1 MLWHIVKRELF
12 EQVNSLRF
20 ALAMLL
26 IVFLMLVNAVG
37 HIDAYKTQQSEYGQQ
52 VSAYL
57 VRLEQNSNNLYK
69 LVLNGP
75 GELYKK
81 PSPLAFCAH
90 GSENNLPKFASG
102 KRAGWGW
109 NADIIDGNTYNVSG
123 IWRLKYSGFPP
134 IKAKDMFPVFLK
146 IDWILIISNVLS
158 FLALVFT
165 FDAISGEVEHGTL
178 RLTLSNAVARRTVLT
193 GKFLSSLMSLGA
205 VFMSGVLVNLLL
217 LYLSG
222 TLQLNAQEWSR
233 IGSIFV
239 VGLMYIAVFIALG
252 FLISTLVN
260 NASTSLVI
268 LLLIWVIGVILVPSM
283 LGTVMSGLNQPSI
296 RRGPSPVYFRRSG
309 LKERYIARGLEDA
322 APARERPPTPATL
335 LWAEFLNAEAREG
348 ARLHRAY
355 LNAQI
360 DHIQIAREF
369 NRISPTAIVQYAV
382 ESLAGTGFQRHLDFL
397 KNVERYADVFNDF
410 LISADR
416 SDPDSPHVPFVRE
429 GMSDKLVSFESIPKF
444 QDSVRLGDAFKG
456 AILDVILL
464 LLFFVVLFATAHI
477 SFQCKE
483 I

>member
-1 MLWHIVKRELF
+1 MLWHVVKRELF

-26 IVFLMLVNAVG
+26 TAFLMLVNAVG
-37 HIDAYKTQQSEYGQQ
+37 HIDEYKIRQAEYGRQ
-52 VSAYL
+52 VSAYSA
-57 VRLEQNSNNLYK
+57 RLEQNSKNLYK
-69 LVLNGP
+69 LVVDGP
-75 GELYKK
+75 GELHKK
-81 PSPLAFCAH
+81 PSPLSFCAH

-102 KRAGWGW
+102 ERAGWGRSPVVK
-109 NADIIDGNTYNVSG
+109 GNTYNVSG

-134 IKAKDMFPVFLK
+134 IKAKDIFPVFLK

-193 GKFLSSLMSLGA
+193 GKFLSCLISLGT
-205 VFMSGVLVNLLL
+205 VFISGVLINLLL

-233 IGSIFV
+233 IGGIFV
-239 VGLMYIAVFIALG
+239 VGLMYISVFIALG

-268 LLLIWVIGVILVPSM
+268 LLLIWVIWVILVPSM
-283 LGTVMSGLNQPSI
+283 LGTIMSGLNQPSI

-309 LKERYIARGLEDA
+309 LQERYIARGLEDE
-322 APARERPPTPATL
+322 APTRERPPTPATL
-335 LWAEFLNAEAREG
+335 LWAEFLNEEAREG

-360 DHIQIAREF
+360 NQIQIAREF
-369 NRISPTAIVQYAV
+369 NRISPTAIAQYAI
-382 ESLAGTGFQRHLDFL
+382 ESLAGTGFQRHLNFL
-397 KNVERYADVFNDF
+397 ENVERYADAFNDF
-410 LISADR
+410 LISTDR

-429 GMSDKLVSFESIPKF
+429 GMSDKPVSFESVPKF
-444 QDSVRLGDAFKG
+444 QDRVRLGEAFKG
-456 AILDVILL
+456 AILDVTLL
-464 LLFFVVLFATAHI
+464 LLFFAVLFATTHV
-477 SFQCKE
+477 SFQRKE

>member
-12 EQVNSLRF
+12 EQINSLRF

-26 IVFLMLVNAVG
+26 TVFLMLVNAVG
-37 HIDAYKTQQSEYGQQ
+37 HIDEYKTRQAEYGQQ
-52 VSAYL
+52 VSAYSA
-57 VRLEQNSNNLYK
+57 RLEQNSNNLYN

-75 GELYKK
+75 GELHKK
-81 PSPLAFCAH
+81 PSPLSFCAH

-102 KRAGWGW
+102 GRAGWG
-109 NADIIDGNTYNVSG
+109 IGNVSG

-158 FLALVFT
+158 FLALVWT
-165 FDAISGEVEHGTL
+165 FDAIAGEVEHGTL

-193 GKFLSSLMSLGA
+193 GKFLSCLMSLGA

-233 IGSIFV
+233 IGGIFV
-239 VGLMYIAVFIALG
+239 VGLMYISVFIALG

-268 LLLIWVIGVILVPSM
+268 LLLIWVIWIMLVPSM
-283 LGTVMSGLNQPSI
+283 LGTIMSGLNQPSI
-296 RRGPSPVYFRRSG
+296 RRGPSPVYFRYSG
-309 LKERYIARGLEDA
+309 LRERYIARGLKDA
-322 APARERPPTPATL
+322 VPTRERPPTPATL
-335 LWAEFLNAEAREG
+335 LWAEFLNEEAREG

-360 DHIQIAREF
+360 NQIQIAREF

-397 KNVERYADVFNDF
+397 KNAERYADAFNDF
-410 LISADR
+410 LIAADR
-416 SDPDSPHVPFVRE
+416 ADPDSPHAPFVRE
-429 GMSDKLVSFESIPKF
+429 GMSDKPVSFESIPKF
-444 QDSVRLGDAFKG
+444 QDRVRLGDAFKG
-456 AILDVILL
+456 AILDVMLL
-464 LLFFVVLFATAHI
+464 LLFFAVLFATAHI
-477 SFQCKE
+477 SFQRKE

>member
-1 MLWHIVKRELF
+1 MLWYIVKRELF

-26 IVFLMLVNAVG
+26 TVFLMLVNAVG
-37 HIDAYKTQQSEYGQQ
+37 HIDEYKTQQSEYGQK
-52 VSAYL
+52 VSAYSAK
-57 VRLEQNSNNLYK
+57 LEQNSSNLYK
-69 LVLNGP
+69 LVLEGP
-75 GELYKK
+75 GELHKK
-81 PSPLAFCAH
+81 PSPLSFCAH

-102 KRAGWGW
+102 KSAGWGW
-109 NADIIDGNTYNVSG
+109 NAVIDGNTYNVSG

-165 FDAISGEVEHGTL
+165 FNAISGEVEHGTL

-193 GKFLSSLMSLGA
+193 GKFLSSLISLGV

-233 IGSIFV
+233 IGGIFV
-239 VGLMYIAVFIALG
+239 VGLIYISVFIALG

-268 LLLIWVIGVILVPSM
+268 LLLIWVIWVILVPSM
-283 LGTVMSGLNQPSI
+283 LGTIMSGLNQPSI
-296 RRGPSPVYFRRSG
+296 CRGPSPVYFRRSG
-309 LKERYIARGLEDA
+309 LQERYIARGLEDEV
-322 APARERPPTPATL
+322 PTRERPPTPATR
-335 LWAEFLNAEAREG
+335 LWAEFINEEAREG

-360 DHIQIAREF
+360 DQIQIAREF
-369 NRISPTAIVQYAV
+369 NRISPTAIVQYAI
-382 ESLAGTGFQRHLDFL
+382 ESLAGTGFQRHLNFL
-397 KNVERYADVFNDF
+397 ENVERYADVFNDF

-416 SDPDSPHVPFVRE
+416 ADPDSPHVPFVRE
-429 GMSDKLVSFESIPKF
+429 GMSDKPVSFESIPKF
-444 QDSVRLGDAFKG
+444 QGSVRLGEAFKG
-456 AILDVILL
+456 AFLDVMLL
-464 LLFFVVLFATAHI
+464 LLFFVVLFATTHV
-477 SFQCKE
+477 SFQRKE

>member
-37 HIDAYKTQQSEYGQQ
+37 HIDEYKTRQAEYGQQ
-52 VSAYL
+52 VSAYSA
-57 VRLEQNSNNLYK
+57 RLEGNSNNLYK

-75 GELYKK
+75 GELHKK
-81 PSPLAFCAH
+81 PSPLSFCAH

-102 KRAGWGW
+102 GRAGWG
-109 NADIIDGNTYNVSG
+109 IGSVSG
-123 IWRLKYSGFPP
+123 IWRLKYSGFPS
-134 IKAKDMFPVFLK
+134 IKAKDIFPVFLK

-178 RLTLSNAVARRTVLT
+178 RLTLSNSIARRTVLT
-193 GKFLSSLMSLGA
+193 GKFLSCLMSLGA

-233 IGSIFV
+233 IGGVFV
-239 VGLMYIAVFIALG
+239 VGLIYIAVFIALG
-252 FLISTLVN
+252 FLISTLAN

-268 LLLIWVIGVILVPSM
+268 LLLIWVIWVILVPSM
-283 LGTVMSGLNQPSI
+283 LGTIMSGLNQPSI
-296 RRGPSPVYFRRSG
+296 RRGPSPVYFSRSG
-309 LKERYIARGLEDA
+309 LRERYIARGLEDA
-322 APARERPPTPATL
+322 APTRKRPPTPATL
-335 LWAEFLNAEAREG
+335 LWAEFLNEEAREG

-355 LNAQI
+355 LNAQVNQ
-360 DHIQIAREF
+360 IQIAREV
-369 NRISPTAIVQYAV
+369 NRISPTAIAQYAV
-382 ESLAGTGFQRHLDFL
+382 ESLAGTGFQRHLNFL
-397 KNVERYADVFNDF
+397 KNAERYAEEFNDF

-416 SDPDSPHVPFVRE
+416 ADPDSLHVPFVRE
-429 GMSDKLVSFESIPKF
+429 GMSDKPVSFESIPKF
-444 QDSVRLGDAFKG
+444 QDRVRLGDAFKG
-456 AILDVILL
+456 AMLDVTLL
-464 LLFFVVLFATAHI
+464 LLFFTVLFAAAHV
-477 SFQCKE
+477 SFQRKE

>member
-26 IVFLMLVNAVG
+26 TVFLMLVNAVG
-37 HIDAYKTQQSEYGQQ
+37 HIDEYKTQQSEYGQK

-57 VRLEQNSNNLYK
+57 ARLEQNSDNLYK
-69 LVLNGP
+69 LVLDGP
-75 GELYKK
+75 GELHKK
-81 PSPLAFCAH
+81 PSPLFFCAH

-102 KRAGWGW
+102 KPAGWGMSPV
-109 NADIIDGNTYNVSG
+109 IDGKHYTVSG
-123 IWRLKYSGFPP
+123 IWRLKYNGFPP

-146 IDWILIISNVLS
+146 IDWILIISTVLS

-193 GKFLSSLMSLGA
+193 GKFLSSLISLGA
-205 VFMSGVLVNLLL
+205 VFMGGVLVNLLL

-233 IGSIFV
+233 ISSIFV
-239 VGLMYIAVFIALG
+239 VGLMYLSVFIALG
-252 FLISTLVN
+252 FLISVLVN

-268 LLLIWVIGVILVPSM
+268 LLLIWVIWVILVPSM
-283 LGTVMSGLNQPSI
+283 LGTIMSGLNQPSI
-296 RRGPSPVYFRRSG
+296 RRGPSPVYFSRSG
-309 LKERYIARGLEDA
+309 LKERYMARGLEDE
-322 APARERPPTPATL
+322 APTRERPPTPATL
-335 LWAEFLNAEAREG
+335 LWAEFLNEEAREG

-360 DHIQIAREF
+360 NQIQIAREF
-369 NRISPTAIVQYAV
+369 NRISPTAIVQYAI
-382 ESLAGTGFQRHLDFL
+382 ESLAGTGFQRHLNFL
-397 KNVERYADVFNDF
+397 KNVERYADEFNDF

-416 SDPDSPHVPFVRE
+416 ADPDSPHAPFVRE
-429 GMSDKLVSFESIPKF
+429 GMSDKPVSFESIPKF

-456 AILDVILL
+456 AILDMMLL
-464 LLFFVVLFATAHI
+464 LLFFVVLFATAHV
-477 SFQCKE
+477 SFQRKE

>member
-1 MLWHIVKRELF
+1 MLWHVVKRELF

-26 IVFLMLVNAVG
+26 TVFLMLVNAVG
-37 HIDAYKTQQSEYGQQ
+37 HIDEYETRQAEYGQQ
-52 VSAYL
+52 VSAYSA
-57 VRLEQNSNNLYK
+57 RLEQNSNHLYK
-69 LVLNGP
+69 LVLDGP

-81 PSPLAFCAH
+81 PSPLFFCAH

-102 KRAGWGW
+102 KRAGWGMHPV
-109 NADIIDGNTYNVSG
+109 IDGKPYNVSG

-193 GKFLSSLMSLGA
+193 GKFLSCLISLGA

-233 IGSIFV
+233 IGGIFV
-239 VGLMYIAVFIALG
+239 VGLLYIAVFIALG
-252 FLISTLVN
+252 FLISVLVN

-268 LLLIWVIGVILVPSM
+268 LLLIWVIWVILVPSM
-283 LGTVMSGLNQPSI
+283 LGTIMSGLNQPSI

-309 LKERYIARGLEDA
+309 LQERYIARGLEDK
-322 APARERPPTPATL
+322 APTRERPPTRATL
-335 LWAEFLNAEAREG
+335 LWAEFLNEEARES

-360 DHIQIAREF
+360 NQIQIAREF
-369 NRISPTAIVQYAV
+369 NRISPTAIAQYAI
-382 ESLAGTGFQRHLDFL
+382 ESLAGTGFQRHLNFL
-397 KNVERYADVFNDF
+397 KNAERHADAFNDF

-416 SDPDSPHVPFVRE
+416 ADPDSLHVPFVRQ
-429 GMSDKLVSFESIPKF
+429 GMSDKPVSFESIPKF
-444 QDSVRLGDAFKG
+444 QDRVRLGDAFKG
-456 AILDVILL
+456 AILDVMLL
-464 LLFFVVLFATAHI
+464 LLFFVVLFAAAHV
-477 SFQCKE
+477 SFQRKE

>member
-26 IVFLMLVNAVG
+26 TVFLMLVNAVG
-37 HIDAYKTQQSEYGQQ
+37 HIDEYKTQQSEYGQQ

-57 VRLEQNSNNLYK
+57 ARVEQNSSNLYK
-69 LVLNGP
+69 LVLDGP

-81 PSPLAFCAH
+81 PSPLSFCAH

-102 KRAGWGW
+102 KSAGWGRRPV
-109 NADIIDGNTYNVSG
+109 IDGNTYNVSG

-193 GKFLSSLMSLGA
+193 GKFLSCLISLGA

-233 IGSIFV
+233 IGGIFV
-239 VGLMYIAVFIALG
+239 VGLMYLSVFIALG

-268 LLLIWVIGVILVPSM
+268 LLLIWVIWVVLVPSM
-283 LGTVMSGLNQPSI
+283 LGTIMSGLNQPSI

-309 LKERYIARGLEDA
+309 LQERYIARGLEDE
-322 APARERPPTPATL
+322 APTRERPPTPATL
-335 LWAEFLNAEAREG
+335 LWAEFINEEAREG

-360 DHIQIAREF
+360 DQIQIAREF
-369 NRISPTAIVQYAV
+369 NRISPTAIVQYAI
-382 ESLAGTGFQRHLDFL
+382 ESLAGTGFQRHLNFL
-397 KNVERYADVFNDF
+397 ENVERYADVFNDF

-416 SDPDSPHVPFVRE
+416 ADPDSPHVPFVRE
-429 GMSDKLVSFESIPKF
+429 GMSDKPVSFESIPKF
-444 QDSVRLGDAFKG
+444 QDRVRLEEAFKG
-456 AILDVILL
+456 AILDVTLL
-464 LLFFVVLFATAHI
+464 LLFFVVLFATTHV
-477 SFQCKE
+477 SFQRKE

>member
-26 IVFLMLVNAVG
+26 TVFLMLVNAVG
-37 HIDAYKTQQSEYGQQ
+37 HIDEYKVRQAEYGKQ
-52 VSAYL
+52 VSAYSA
-57 VRLEQNSNNLYK
+57 RLEQNSNNLYK
-69 LVLNGP
+69 LVLGGP

-81 PSPLAFCAH
+81 PSPLSFCAY

-102 KRAGWGW
+102 KQAGWGW
-109 NADIIDGNTYNVSG
+109 NAGIIDGNTYNVSG

-146 IDWILIISNVLS
+146 IDWILIISSVLS

-193 GKFLSSLMSLGA
+193 GKFLSCLISLGT

-222 TLQLNAQEWSR
+222 VLQLNAQEWSR
-233 IGSIFV
+233 IGGIFV
-239 VGLMYIAVFIALG
+239 VGLMYLSVFIALG

-268 LLLIWVIGVILVPSM
+268 LLLIWVIWVVLVPSM
-283 LGTVMSGLNQPSI
+283 LGTIMSGLNQPSI
-296 RRGPSPVYFRRSG
+296 RRGPSPVYFSRSG
-309 LKERYIARGLEDA
+309 LKERYIARGLEA
-322 APARERPPTPATL
+322 EAPTRERPPTPATR
-335 LWAEFLNAEAREG
+335 LWAEFLNEETRES

-360 DHIQIAREF
+360 DQIQIAREF
-369 NRISPTAIVQYAV
+369 NRISPTAIVQYAI
-382 ESLAGTGFQRHLDFL
+382 ESLAGTGFQRHLNFL
-397 KNVERYADVFNDF
+397 KNTENYGDAFNDF

-416 SDPDSPHVPFVRE
+416 ADPDSPHVPFVRE
-429 GMSDKLVSFESIPKF
+429 GMSDKPVSFESIPKF
-444 QDSVRLGDAFKG
+444 QDRVRLGEAFKG
-456 AILDVILL
+456 AILDIALL
-464 LLFFVVLFATAHI
+464 VLFFAVLFATAHV
-477 SFQCKE
+477 SFQRKE

>member
-37 HIDAYKTQQSEYGQQ
+37 HIDEYRTQQAEYGQQ
-52 VSAYL
+52 ISAYSA
-57 VRLEQNSNNLYK
+57 RLEQNSSNLYK
-69 LVLNGP
+69 LVLAGP
-75 GELYKK
+75 GELYKE
-81 PSPLAFCAH
+81 PSPLSFCAH

-102 KRAGWGW
+102 ERAGWGRSAVI
-109 NADIIDGNTYNVSG
+109 NGNTYNVSG

-134 IKAKDMFPVFLK
+134 IKAKDIFPVFLK

-178 RLTLSNAVARRTVLT
+178 RLTLSNSVARRTVLT
-193 GKFLSSLMSLGA
+193 GKFLSSLISLGT

-217 LYLSG
+217 LHLSG
-222 TLQLNAQEWSR
+222 TLQLNTQEWSR
-233 IGSIFV
+233 ISGIFV
-239 VGLMYIAVFIALG
+239 VGLMYISVFIALG

-268 LLLIWVIGVILVPSM
+268 LLLIWVIWVILVPSM
-283 LGTVMSGLNQPSI
+283 LGTIMSGLNQPSI
-296 RRGPSPVYFRRSG
+296 RQGPSPVYFRRSG
-309 LKERYIARGLEDA
+309 LQERYIARGLEDEV
-322 APARERPPTPATL
+322 PTRESPPTPATL
-335 LWAEFLNAEAREG
+335 LWAEFLNKEAREG

-360 DHIQIAREF
+360 NQIQIAREF
-369 NRISPTAIVQYAV
+369 NRISPTAIAQYAI
-382 ESLAGTGFQRHLDFL
+382 ESLAGTGFQRHLNFL
-397 KNVERYADVFNDF
+397 ENVERYADAFNDF

-416 SDPDSPHVPFVRE
+416 ADPDSPHVPFVRE
-429 GMSDKLVSFESIPKF
+429 GMSDKPVSFESVPKF
-444 QDSVRLGDAFKG
+444 QDRVRLGEAFKG
-456 AILDVILL
+456 AILDVMLL
-464 LLFFVVLFATAHI
+464 LLFFTALFATAHV
-477 SFQCKE
+477 SFQRKE

>member
-26 IVFLMLVNAVG
+26 TVFLMLVNAVG
-37 HIDAYKTQQSEYGQQ
+37 HIDEYKTRQAEYGRQ
-52 VSAYL
+52 VSAYSAK
-57 VRLEQNSNNLYK
+57 LEQNSSNLYK

-75 GELYKK
+75 GELHKK
-81 PSPLAFCAH
+81 PSPLSFSAH

-102 KRAGWGW
+102 KQAGWGT
-109 NADIIDGNTYNVSG
+109 IYNISG
-123 IWRLKYSGFPP
+123 IWRLKYSGFPS
-134 IKAKDMFPVFLK
+134 IKAKDIFPVFLK

-158 FLALVFT
+158 FLALVWT
-165 FDAISGEVEHGTL
+165 FDAVSGEVERGTL

-193 GKFLSSLMSLGA
+193 GKFLSCLMSLGA

-233 IGSIFV
+233 IGGIFV

-268 LLLIWVIGVILVPSM
+268 LLLIWVIWVILVPSM
-283 LGTVMSGLNQPSI
+283 LGTIMSGLNQPSI
-296 RRGPSPVYFRRSG
+296 RRGPSPVYFRYSG
-309 LKERYIARGLEDA
+309 LRERYIARGLEDE
-322 APARERPPTPATL
+322 APTRERPPTPATL
-335 LWAEFLNAEAREG
+335 LWAEFLNEEAREG

-355 LNAQI
+355 INAQI
-360 DHIQIAREF
+360 NQIQIAREF
-369 NRISPTAIVQYAV
+369 NRISPTAIAQYAI
-382 ESLAGTGFQRHLDFL
+382 ESLAGTGFQRHLNFL
-397 KNVERYADVFNDF
+397 KNVENYADQFNNF

-416 SDPDSPHVPFVRE
+416 ADPDSPHVPFVRE
-429 GMSDKLVSFESIPKF
+429 GMSDKPVSFESIPKF
-444 QDSVRLGDAFKG
+444 QDRVHLGEAFKG
-456 AILDVILL
+456 AILDVMLL
-464 LLFFVVLFATAHI
+464 LLFFTVLFATAHV
-477 SFQCKE
+477 SFQRKE

>member
-1 MLWHIVKRELF
+1 MLWHVVKRELF

-26 IVFLMLVNAVG
+26 TIFLMLVNAVG
-37 HIDAYKTQQSEYGQQ
+37 HIDEYKTRQSEYGQQ
-52 VSAYL
+52 VSAYSA
-57 VRLEQNSNNLYK
+57 RLEQNSNNLYK
-69 LVLNGP
+69 LVLDGP
-75 GELYKK
+75 GELHKK
-81 PSPLAFCAH
+81 PSPLSFCAH

-109 NADIIDGNTYNVSG
+109 NAVIDGNTYNVSG
-123 IWRLKYSGFPP
+123 IWRLKYSGFPS

-178 RLTLSNAVARRTVLT
+178 RLTLSNSVARRTVLT
-193 GKFLSSLMSLGA
+193 GKFLSILISLGT
-205 VFMSGVLVNLLL
+205 VFMCGVLVNLLL

-233 IGSIFV
+233 IGGIFV
-239 VGLMYIAVFIALG
+239 VGLIYISVFIALG

-268 LLLIWVIGVILVPSM
+268 LLLIWVIWVILVPSM
-283 LGTVMSGLNQPSI
+283 LGTIMSGLNLPSI
-296 RRGPSPVYFRRSG
+296 RRGPSPIYFSRNG
-309 LKERYIARGLEDA
+309 LKDRYIARGLEGA
-322 APARERPPTPATL
+322 APTRERPPTPATL
-335 LWAEFLNAEAREG
+335 LWAEFLNEEAREG

-355 LNAQI
+355 LNAQT
-360 DHIQIAREF
+360 HQIQIAREF
-369 NRISPTAIVQYAV
+369 NRISPTAIAQYAI

-397 KNVERYADVFNDF
+397 KNVERYADEFNSF
-410 LISADR
+410 LISTDR
-416 SDPDSPHVPFVRE
+416 ADPDSPHVPFVRE
-429 GMSDKLVSFESIPKF
+429 GMSDKPISFESIPKF
-444 QDSVRLGDAFKG
+444 QDRVRLGDALKG
-456 AILDVILL
+456 AMLDVMLL
-464 LLFFVVLFATAHI
+464 LLFFVALFGAAHV
-477 SFQCKE
+477 SFQHKE

>member
-1 MLWHIVKRELF
+1 MLWYIVKRELF

-26 IVFLMLVNAVG
+26 TVFLMLVNAVG
-37 HIDAYKTQQSEYGQQ
+37 HIDEYKTQQSEYGQKI
-52 VSAYL
+52 SAYSAK
-57 VRLEQNSNNLYK
+57 LEQNSSNLYK

-81 PSPLAFCAH
+81 PSPLSFCAH

-102 KRAGWGW
+102 KRAGWGMHPV
-109 NADIIDGNTYNVSG
+109 IDGKPYNVSG

-193 GKFLSSLMSLGA
+193 GKFLSCLISLGA

-233 IGSIFV
+233 ISSIV
-239 VGLMYIAVFIALG
+239 MVGLIYISVFIALG
-252 FLISTLVN
+252 FLISVLVN

-268 LLLIWVIGVILVPSM
+268 LLLIWVIWVILVPSM
-283 LGTVMSGLNQPSI
+283 LGTIMSGLNQPSI
-296 RRGPSPVYFRRSG
+296 HRGPSPVYFRRSG
-309 LKERYIARGLEDA
+309 LQERYVARGLEDE
-322 APARERPPTPATL
+322 APTRERPPTPATL
-335 LWAEFLNAEAREG
+335 LWAEFLNEEAREG
-348 ARLHRAY
+348 ARLHKAY

-360 DHIQIAREF
+360 NQIRIAREF
-369 NRISPTAIVQYAV
+369 NRVSPTAIAQYAI
-382 ESLAGTGFQRHLDFL
+382 ESLAGTGFQRHLNFL
-397 KNVERYADVFNDF
+397 KNAERYADTFNDF

-416 SDPDSPHVPFVRE
+416 ADPESPHVPFVRE
-429 GMSDKLVSFESIPKF
+429 GMSDKPVSFESIPKF
-444 QDSVRLGDAFKG
+444 QDRVLLGEAFRG
-456 AILDVILL
+456 AILDVMLL
-464 LLFFVVLFATAHI
+464 LLFFTALFAAAHV
-477 SFQCKE
+477 SFQRKE

>member
-26 IVFLMLVNAVG
+26 TVFLMLINAVG
-37 HIDAYKTQQSEYGQQ
+37 HIDEYKTQQAEYGRQ
-52 VSAYL
+52 VSADSAK
-57 VRLEQNSNNLYK
+57 LEQNSSNLYK

-75 GELYKK
+75 GELHKK
-81 PSPLAFCAH
+81 PSPLSFSAH

-102 KRAGWGW
+102 GRAGWG
-109 NADIIDGNTYNVSG
+109 IGSVSG
-123 IWRLKYSGFPP
+123 IWRLKYSGFPS
-134 IKAKDMFPVFLK
+134 IKAKDIFPVFLK

-158 FLALVFT
+158 FLALVWT
-165 FDAISGEVEHGTL
+165 FDAIAGEVEHGTL
-178 RLTLSNAVARRTVLT
+178 RLTLSNSIARRTVLT
-193 GKFLSSLMSLGA
+193 GKFLSSLSSLGA

-233 IGSIFV
+233 IGGIFV

-268 LLLIWVIGVILVPSM
+268 LLLIWVIWVILVPSM
-283 LGTVMSGLNQPSI
+283 LGTIMSGLNQPSI
-296 RRGPSPVYFRRSG
+296 RRGPSPVYFIRSG
-309 LKERYIARGLEDA
+309 LQERYRARGLEDE
-322 APARERPPTPATL
+322 APTRERPPTPATL
-335 LWAEFLNAEAREG
+335 LWAEFLNEEAREG

-355 LNAQI
+355 VNAQI
-360 DHIQIAREF
+360 NQIQIAREF
-369 NRISPTAIVQYAV
+369 NRISPTAIAQYAI
-382 ESLAGTGFQRHLDFL
+382 ESLAGTGFQRHLNFL
-397 KNVERYADVFNDF
+397 KNVENYADQFNDF

-416 SDPDSPHVPFVRE
+416 ADPDSPHVPFVRE
-429 GMSDKLVSFESIPKF
+429 GMSDKPVSFESIPKF
-444 QDSVRLGDAFKG
+444 QDRVRLGEAFKG
-456 AILDVILL
+456 AMLDMMLL
-464 LLFFVVLFATAHI
+464 LLFFVVLFAIAHV
-477 SFQCKE
+477 SFQRKE

>member
-12 EQVNSLRF
+12 EQINSLRF

-26 IVFLMLVNAVG
+26 TVFLMLVNAVG
-37 HIDAYKTQQSEYGQQ
+37 HIDEHKTQQAEYGQK

-57 VRLEQNSNNLYK
+57 ARLEQNSNNLYK
-69 LVLNGP
+69 LVLDGP
-75 GELYKK
+75 GELYKR
-81 PSPLAFCAH
+81 PSPLSFCAH

-102 KRAGWGW
+102 KRAEWGW
-109 NADIIDGNTYNVSG
+109 NAVIDGTTYNVSG

-193 GKFLSSLMSLGA
+193 GKFLSCLISLGA

-239 VGLMYIAVFIALG
+239 VGLLYISVFIALG

-268 LLLIWVIGVILVPSM
+268 LLLIWVIWVILVPSM
-283 LGTVMSGLNQPSI
+283 LGTIMSGLNQPSI
-296 RRGPSPVYFRRSG
+296 RRGPSPVYFMRDG
-309 LKERYIARGLEDA
+309 LQERYIARGLEDE
-322 APARERPPTPATL
+322 APTRERPLTPATL
-335 LWAEFLNAEAREG
+335 LWAEFLNEEAREG

-360 DHIQIAREF
+360 NQIQIAREF
-369 NRISPTAIVQYAV
+369 NRISPTAIVQYAI
-382 ESLAGTGFQRHLDFL
+382 ESLAGTGFQRHLNFL
-397 KNVERYADVFNDF
+397 ENVERYADVFNDF

-416 SDPDSPHVPFVRE
+416 ADPDSPHVPFVRE
-429 GMSDKLVSFESIPKF
+429 GMSDKPVSFDSIPKF
-444 QDSVRLGDAFKG
+444 QDRVRLGEAFKG
-456 AILDVILL
+456 AILDITLL
-464 LLFFVVLFATAHI
+464 LLFFVVLFATTHV
-477 SFQCKE
+477 SFQRKE